1 MRLGKDAKTKEIAR
15 VPLFARCSKRE
26 LAQIA
31 SIADEIDLRA
41 GKVLTR
47 EGEQG
52 REFFVLLEGRVEIRK
67 GGRRR
72 DILEAGD
79 FLGEIALVSRSP
91 RTATAT
97 ATAETPVR
105 ALVIRDQ
112 EFRAL
117 IARLP
122 AIQTKVLETLADRLA
137 ADAL

>member
-1 MRLGKDAKTKEIAR
+1 MRLGRDAKTKEIAK
-15 VPLFARCSKRE
+15 VPLFSRCSKRE

-31 SIADEIDLRA
+31 GIADEIDLRA
-41 GKVLTR
+41 GKALTKQ
-47 EGEQG
+47 GEQG
-52 REFFVLLEGRVEIRK
+52 REFFVVLDGKVEVRRD
-67 GGRRR
+67 GRRR

-91 RTATAT
+91 RTATV
-97 ATAETPVR
+97 TAETPVR

-117 IARLP
+117 LERVP
-122 AIQTKVLETLADRLA
+122 SIQSKVLEALADRLA

>member
-1 MRLGKDAKTKEIAR
+1 MKLGRDAKTKEIAK
-15 VPLFARCSKRE
+15 VPLFSRCSKRE

-31 SIADEIDLRA
+31 AIADEIDLKA
-41 GKVLTR
+41 GKTLTK
-47 EGEQG
+47 EGEPG
-52 REFFVLLEGRVEIRK
+52 REFFVLLDGKVDVRR

-91 RTATAT
+91 RTATV
-97 ATAETPVR
+97 TAETPVR

-117 IARLP
+117 LDRVP
-122 AIQTKVLETLADRLA
+122 SIQSKVLEALADRLA